1 MRNRIMQEDS
11 IKPHQWV
18 DASKEKAGARE
29 CPDKEQNANNY
40 LFENNLPANNSSS
53 ERGKGYGQTPLKK
66 RKPGE

>member
-29 CPDKEQNANNY
+29 CPDKE
-40 LFENNLPANNSSS
+40 
-53 ERGKGYGQTPLKK
+53 
-66 RKPGE
+66 